1 MSTHELEERLGATLR
16 ERADHLQRIGGGD
29 AAPLTLD
36 GVRRRATSI
45 RRRRRAA
52 TGAGVL
58 AAAVAVVAVGVGTAG
73 LWRDPMPV
81 QPVAPSG
88 APADSWLLD
97 GVVTRPDGSTVTVPF
112 GETDL
117 SEVPETTG
125 STPFG
130 VLTDGRIVGTLY
142 DPDGGPASV
151 VVVAPDGTV
160 ESEHPSGFGVVA
172 MGPGDRTAAWIGAD
186 GRARV
191 LESGDAE
198 PVELARVPDARNSTV
213 MGVLGSDCAGG
224 GCRVLAGQYVDG
236 ASRMVDSSGVRQ
248 VDLPEQMR
256 VTDISP
262 DGSLWAADLV
272 ASSDPQFGCAALY
285 DPALGEVIARN
296 CETSSLEFS
305 PDGEHLLGVRGDN
318 NMISQA
324 IVLDRDL
331 ETVAT
336 FESAR
341 GEALSRAGW
350 AAAGHVW
357 LVRAGFEGTD
367 WRLER
372 VAIED
377 GEVEQVAGPLRGP
390 NPEIGSAF
398 QISE

>member
-1 MSTHELEERLGATLR
+1 MSTHELEQRLGATLR
-16 ERADHLQRIGGGD
+16 ERADHLGGD

-117 SEVPETTG
+117 SEAPETTG
-125 STPFG
+125 SVTYG
-130 VLTDGRIVGTLY
+130 VLTDGRVVGSVF
-142 DPDGGPASV
+142 DPDTTSNTV

-160 ESEHPSGFGVVA
+160 ESEHPSGFGVVR

-198 PVELARVPDARNSTV
+198 PVELSRVPDARNSTV
-213 MGVLGSDCAGG
+213 QGVLGSDCVDG
-224 GCRVLAGQYVDG
+224 GCRVLAGQYANG
-236 ASRMVDSSGVRQ
+236 ASRVVDATGVRQ
-248 VDLPEQMR
+248 LDLPEQMR

-262 DGSLWAADLV
+262 DGALWAVDLV
-272 ASSDPQFGCAALY
+272 ASNDPQFGCAALY
-285 DPALGEVIARN
+285 DPALGEVVARN

-305 PDGEHLLGVRGDN
+305 PDGEHLLGGRGDN
-318 NMISQA
+318 AVLNQA
-324 IVLDRDL
+324 LVLDRDL

-336 FESAR
+336 FEPQR
-341 GEALSRAGW
+341 GEALSGAGW
-350 AAAGHVW
+350 ADADHVW

-372 VAIED
+372 VAID
-377 GEVEQVAGPLRGP
+377 GGDVQQVEGPVRGQL
-390 NPEIGSAF
+390 PEIGPTI
-398 QISE
+398 QLSE